1 MEIKYNFKNFDP
13 SDHLKKYAHTR
24 FDKVGKYM
32 KHAENAELTVNLE
45 VEKHRH
51 IAEVVLHADNLHI
64 SANEESGDM
73 YATIDMLLDKV
84 EAQVRKIRGKGMAK
98 AKKRAVKN
106 KTVRLDIVSF
116 APMPSGGGRIPT
128 VVEADRYEPK
138 PMPVDEAAMQLESL
152 NYEFLVFLNAETER
166 INVIY
171 RRKDG
176 DYGLIDPGV

>member
-1 MEIKYNFKNFDP
+1 MQIKFNFKNFDP
-13 SDHLKKYAHTR
+13 SDHLKKYARTR
-24 FDKVGKYM
+24 FEKISKYM
-32 KHAENAELTVNLE
+32 KHSENAELTVNLE

-51 IAEVVLHADNLHI
+51 RAEVVFHADNLHL

-73 YATIDMLLDKV
+73 YATIDMLLDKL
-84 EAQVRKIRGKGMAK
+84 EAQVRKTRGKGVSK
-98 AKKRAVKN
+98 AKKRAAKQ

-116 APMPSGGGRIPT
+116 SPEASGGRAQTI
-128 VVEADRYEPK
+128 VEADRYEPK
-138 PMPVDEAAMQLESL
+138 PMPVEEAAMQLDNL

-176 DYGLIDPGV
+176 DFGLIDPGV